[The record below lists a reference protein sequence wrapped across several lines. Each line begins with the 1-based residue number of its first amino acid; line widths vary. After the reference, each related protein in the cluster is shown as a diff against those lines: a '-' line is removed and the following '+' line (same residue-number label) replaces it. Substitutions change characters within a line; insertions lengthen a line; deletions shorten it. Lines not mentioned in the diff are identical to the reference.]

1 MLNVKRVR
9 ELARERGF
17 PEAGLSDALMRALAR
32 EGVDVAHQTINGWL
46 RGAYEP
52 MGRNLIALARVLG
65 CKPED
70 LL

>member
-1 MLNVKRVR
+1 MLNIKRVR

-17 PEAGLSDALMRALAR
+17 PETGLADALMRALAR
-32 EGVDVAHQTINGWL
+32 EGVAVAHQTVSGWL

-52 MGRNLIALARVLG
+52 AGRKLLALARVLG